1 MKYKN
6 NIIIVL
12 VILVTFI
19 QCLLLFKIKNNEAK
33 DSLSVI
39 SEIEKEPI
47 YIKDID
53 NLLSGLKSYNIVN
66 RKREDEEWIINISLN
81 GTKEEILFNLELL
94 DNFIIKSYNIVF
106 NNNKYEVD
114 LELKSREFT

>member
-19 QCLLLFKIKNNEAK
+19 QCLLLFKIKNNEVK

-39 SEIEKEPI
+39 SEIKKEPI

-53 NLLSGLKSYNIVN
+53 NLLSDLKSYNIVN
-66 RKREDEEWIINISLN
+66 RKREDEDWIINIRLN
-81 GTKEEILFNLELL
+81 GTKEEILLDLELL